1 MNDETFEPKNEL
13 ERQLAELHEGLLE
26 EEAFLEGLATA
37 QVFMPIQDDEMKMGI
52 QSSSQAKPL
61 VVAAEDG
68 TPVLLVFSSPERA
81 KPVTQEFEGF
91 GGGLLTDFKW
101 VLERMEGGAGISIN
115 PGWELGY
122 DIEPL
127 RVLQLSRSMRSSN

>member
-1 MNDETFEPKNEL
+1 MNDEMFEPKNEL

>member
-1 MNDETFEPKNEL
+1 MNDEMFEPKNEL
-13 ERQLAELHEGLLE
+13 ERQLADLHEGLMAE
-26 EEAFLEGLATA
+26 DDFLAGLASA
-37 QVFMPIQDDEMKMGI
+37 QVFMPVQDDEMKMGI
-52 QSSSQAKPL
+52 QSSNQAKPL

-91 GGGLLTDFKW
+91 GGGLLTEFTW
-101 VLERMEGGAGISIN
+101 VLERIEGGAGISIN

-127 RVLQLSRSMRSSN
+127 RVLQLSRSLRSAS